1 MPLRTRRDLLRSSSL
16 FPPSVCRSQPYS
28 LRSYRCRRRR
38 CRRLHHPASYAS
50 GSVLPPAIP
59 LPRATPPPR
68 AIPLSLRRYSRAPFA
83 SFRHALAALLPL
95 VLLSSILP
103 FTNPPCHVALA
114 ATLDVMTPKGGCL
127 TSRCV
132 SYTKGRWLLSSGTAS
147 TIISA
152 NGNMNYERYKVG
164 VKRCN
169 SVALSGG
176 AAWTN
181 ISANNNM
188 NYERYMVGVA
198 RDSAVQ
204 DGAMRFVPPSYIGGK
219 CNPLATVKNDP
230 HFVGAEGTRFD
241 FHGDLNRSF
250 CLLTDRDLHINM
262 GIKGYEDPRLVVAG
276 RRGGKRRHR
285 LPIREL
291 YMTWR
296 DPFGRQHSVFM
307 KARDGK
313 EQRRGERGF
322 IERMEIDGRSISPPT
337 QVGQAVQGEGPFHMV
352 LLSTGPM
359 GDGRDRDTY
368 SVRVGG
374 VASMD
379 LSLHAAHPLLQT
391 ADEAHT
397 HFNVYI
403 KYLNNT
409 DAVHGVLGQTFRGEI
424 TRSKRAEE
432 YGLLTRLLR
441 APIQADG
448 ETGRGFLDGDVEDY
462 ATSAIDAADCAFA
475 MAWNEARK
483 KVREELL
490 EVGEEQ
496 GASGKAEEEA
506 RGQVEEAQEE
516 VQKEVRDE
524 AWEEVR
530 QENMNSS
537 PMEGRDERSKAFGEV
552 VAGRRVEG
560 DGEQREQQQDDL
572 TGEGDGGRERG
583 EGREGRNYRE
593 GVRENGSG
601 EMWGKILGEDRV
613 VLNSIQ
619 GNPVVFGGR
628 AVFPADH
635 KFDPAGSLRYCCSN
649 PAAKVEAAKTG
660 ACGGKSGGTA
670 AVGACGG
677 RPPGEQE
684 RAAQAVA
691 AQLGSTATPAAQQQQ
706 KVKTSKVATGAAA
719 GGTTGAEGGSCR

>member
-1 MPLRTRRDLLRSSSL
+1 
-16 FPPSVCRSQPYS
+16 
-28 LRSYRCRRRR
+28 
-38 CRRLHHPASYAS
+38 
-50 GSVLPPAIP
+50 
-59 LPRATPPPR
+59 
-68 AIPLSLRRYSRAPFA
+68 
-83 SFRHALAALLPL
+83 
-95 VLLSSILP
+95 
-103 FTNPPCHVALA
+103 
-114 ATLDVMTPKGGCL
+114 
-127 TSRCV
+127 
-132 SYTKGRWLLSSGTAS
+132 
-147 TIISA
+147 
-152 NGNMNYERYKVG
+152 
-164 VKRCN
+164 
-169 SVALSGG
+169 
-176 AAWTN
+176 
-181 ISANNNM
+181 
-188 NYERYMVGVA
+188 
-198 RDSAVQ
+198 
-204 DGAMRFVPPSYIGGK
+204 
-219 CNPLATVKNDP
+219 
-230 HFVGAEGTRFD
+230 
-241 FHGDLNRSF
+241 
-250 CLLTDRDLHINM
+250 
-262 GIKGYEDPRLVVAG
+262 
-276 RRGGKRRHR
+276 
-285 LPIREL
+285 
-291 YMTWR
+291 
-296 DPFGRQHSVFM
+296 
-307 KARDGK
+307 
-313 EQRRGERGF
+313 
-322 IERMEIDGRSISPPT
+322 
-337 QVGQAVQGEGPFHMV
+337 VGQAVQGEGPFHMV

-601 EMWGKILGEDRV
+601 EI
-613 VLNSIQ
+613 
-619 GNPVVFGGR
+619 
-628 AVFPADH
+628 
-635 KFDPAGSLRYCCSN
+635 N